1 MSQARQSNQHS
12 YKGYSQL
19 AAIRVDN
26 IDDSLEW
33 FGNYTSAGET
43 PIILIPERSS
53 CKPYVYVPEGTHA
66 VITKHGKFDQVK
78 SDGGLVWCLPWTKI
92 QFLVTQQNIT
102 YQFQVRAC
110 PTYDNIFVGLGITVV
125 FKCMETQDDIFNF
138 VYRISINQLN
148 EQLEAAITERVRV
161 LIRGKTHLEVYNIKG
176 PTNTNAMK
184 DFLND
189 MFRNKGLK
197 FTDIIITEVSLPQ
210 EIKDPLDQKAQ
221 FGSLNEL
228 EREKYNFEMKLIDD
242 EEELQA
248 TKQRRYEQR
257 DSINEDFSKQLTLKK
272 RELEIIRANAKKSV
286 AEINAQAMAEVAQI
300 QADSELKNEQ
310 IKGETLVTK
319 TIDETKGQCEA
330 EITEIEAKNDS
341 SKKIAAKM
349 LEVADTKADTINTIG
364 NGEAAISNVMQ
375 SRRKYEHLNKK
386 LEVISAFKDNR
397 NLKIFGDQKDDVLS
411 QMAAYRISQDGNGAI
426 K

>member
-1 MSQARQSNQHS
+1 MPN
-12 YKGYSQL
+12 
-19 AAIRVDN
+19 
-26 IDDSLEW
+26 
-33 FGNYTSAGET
+33 
-43 PIILIPERSS
+43 
-53 CKPYVYVPEGTHA
+53 
-66 VITKHGKFDQVK
+66 
-78 SDGGLVWCLPWTKI
+78 
-92 QFLVTQQNIT
+92 
-102 YQFQVRAC
+102 
-110 PTYDNIFVGLGITVV
+110 
-125 FKCMETQDDIFNF
+125 QDDIFNF

-272 RELEIIRANAKKSV
+272 RELETIRANAKKSV
-286 AEINAQAMAEVAQI
+286 AEINAQALAEVA
-300 QADSELKNEQ
+300 
-310 IKGETLVTK
+310 
-319 TIDETKGQCEA
+319 
-330 EITEIEAKNDS
+330 
-341 SKKIAAKM
+341 
-349 LEVADTKADTINTIG
+349 
-364 NGEAAISNVMQ
+364 
-375 SRRKYEHLNKK
+375 
-386 LEVISAFKDNR
+386 
-397 NLKIFGDQKDDVLS
+397 
-411 QMAAYRISQDGNGAI
+411 
-426 K
+426 